1 MEWLKKSPSPQS
13 AWGGFTPPKV
23 RDRNQFNLFDTGG
36 LLKPA
41 GPFSC
46 RWNAPQ
52 QAQGWTPGKGAPQGD
67 NLFGGGGS
75 SPRVK
80 GFLQMLFGK

>member
-1 MEWLKKSPSPQS
+1 MEWLKKPPSPQS

-23 RDRNQFNLFDTGG
+23 QGNQFNLFDTGG

-41 GPFSC
+41 GPFSFL
-46 RWNAPQ
+46 WNTPQ
-52 QAQGWTPGKGAPQGD
+52 QAHGWTPGKGAPQGD
-67 NLFGGGGS
+67 SLFGGGGS